1 MNKIKDQLQH
11 CLSEFKISNF
21 GEQYT
26 GKVRDN
32 FHFED
37 KIFMVTSDRESPLL
51 IMSWGQSHLKDKF

>member
-11 CLSEFKISNF
+11 CLAEFKISDF

-37 KIFMVTSDRESPLL
+37 KIFMVTSDRVSAFDHVL
-51 IMSWGQSHLKDKF
+51 GTQ